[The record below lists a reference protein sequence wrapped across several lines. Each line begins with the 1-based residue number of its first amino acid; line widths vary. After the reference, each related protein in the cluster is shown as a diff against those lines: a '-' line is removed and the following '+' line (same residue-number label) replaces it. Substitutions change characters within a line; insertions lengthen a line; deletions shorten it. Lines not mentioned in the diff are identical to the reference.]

1 MNAIIQFFLNL
12 LHAIVQFFVT
22 IVTLNGQFD
31 WSRVVE
37 NLFARIII
45 EGVIITIILA
55 VLSQFIGSVIGLLL
69 YFARRSDLAIL
80 RRFVGLYVWFFRGT
94 PLLVQIL
101 FLNELA
107 PALHLAQPL
116 IQLHIFLK
124 LGFSQDIP
132 VDAFIATCIALSL
145 NEGAYMAEIV
155 RAGIDAIDTG
165 QMEAAK
171 SLGMTYWLGMRRIV
185 LPQALRVIVPPLGN
199 EFNSMLKSTSLAYV
213 IGVGDLLGSSKALA
227 SSFFAFLELYTV
239 AAIWYLALTTGWGLI
254 QAQIER
260 RVNASN
266 IDPALLD
273 KRPWWQR
280 MTGLRGPTGGGPTGG
295 VPIEA
300 PVLEGERR

>member
-1 MNAIIQFFLNL
+1 MNAIIQFLLN
-12 LHAIVQFFVT
+12 
-22 IVTLNGQFD
+22 IVTLNGAFD
-31 WSRVVE
+31 WSRVVD
-37 NLFARIII
+37 NLFSRIIL
-45 EGVIITIILA
+45 EGVIITIIIA
-55 VLSQFIGSVIGLLL
+55 VLSQLIGSVIGLLL
-69 YFARRSDLAIL
+69 YFARRSDLAIS
-80 RRFVGLYVWFFRGT
+80 RRFVSGYVWFFRGT

-107 PALHLAQPL
+107 PVLGLARPL
-116 IQLHIFLK
+116 IQLHVFLK

-199 EFNSMLKSTSLAYV
+199 EFNSMLKSTSLAYT
-213 IGVGDLLGSSKALA
+213 IGVGDLLGGAKLLA
-227 SSFFAFLELYTV
+227 SSFAAPLELYTV
-239 AAIWYLALTTGWGLI
+239 AAFWYLALTTGWGFI
-254 QAQIER
+254 QSRIER

-266 IDPALLD
+266 IDPALMD
-273 KRPWWQR
+273 RRSWWQR
-280 MTGLRGPTGGGPTGG
+280 MTGLRGPTGGPTGG
-295 VPIEA
+295 ISVEA